1 MCEGKRFK
9 GVGPNSEGEYELLR
23 LRLTHRDGTGDRVHC
38 EPDRGM
44 DRVLEYLIG
53 KRFAFSPD
61 YRDGDLIGLIDTLV
75 SEPAACPVGL
85 HARRKA
91 CCSFTSSERRS
102 RSAGVAIPSIT
113 AHVRR
118 EISAS
123 TLSIGVI
130 LSSGEAIDSRPVEGI
145 LDK

>member
-1 MCEGKRFK
+1 MCEGKRFE
-9 GVGPNSEGEYELLR
+9 GVGPDSEGEHELLR

-44 DRVLEYLIG
+44 NRGLEYLIG

-61 YRDGDLIGLIDTLV
+61 YRGGDLIGLIDTPF
-75 SEPAACPVGL
+75 SETAGL
-85 HARRKA
+85 SPGLYARRKA
-91 CCSFTSSERRS
+91 CCSFTSSESRS

-113 AHVRR
+113 AHVSR

-123 TLSIGVI
+123 ILSIGVI
-130 LSSGEAIDSRPVEGI
+130 LSSGEATASRVF
-145 LDK
+145 K